1 MPHGI
6 AASSMS
12 ERTGHID
19 QKHLLE
25 EHHMRKHMIR
35 IIQVFKATRVIEIE
49 VEPDDEGEAV
59 EVVSS
64 GSIDTPDFDDPRWKT
79 G

>member
-1 MPHGI
+1 
-6 AASSMS
+6 
-12 ERTGHID
+12 
-19 QKHLLE
+19 
-25 EHHMRKHMIR
+25 MRKHMIR